1 MVAIDERLEEIRDAA
16 VNIVQKLL
24 ASETLS
30 GEEKNGM
37 AEAIKRDL
45 DRMRDDFIAIASSLE
60 SIEVVRKI
68 IQEAQK

>member
-1 MVAIDERLEEIRDAA
+1 MVAIDERLEEIRSAA

>member
-1 MVAIDERLEEIRDAA
+1 MIAIDERLEEIRDAA

-30 GEEKNGM
+30 AEEKNGM

-45 DRMRDDFIAIASSLE
+45 DRMRDDFNVIASSLE
-60 SIEVVRKI
+60 SIEVVRKM

>member
-1 MVAIDERLEEIRDAA
+1 MVAIDEKLEEIRSAA
-16 VNIVQKLL
+16 ANIVQKLL

-37 AEAIKRDL
+37 TEAIKRDL

>member
-1 MVAIDERLEEIRDAA
+1 MVAIDEKLEEIRSAA
-16 VNIVQKLL
+16 ANIVQKLL

>member
-1 MVAIDERLEEIRDAA
+1 MVAIDEKLEEIRDAA

-30 GEEKNGM
+30 AEEKNGM